1 MIKYIN
7 NIILKIKYKII
18 RYNERIPFLNLFI
31 LNNIYY
37 FRFLLPH
44 DKDFLGLKKFK
55 FDKNFHIVD
64 IGGNVGSSIL
74 SFKKLKLNNKIFCFE
89 PNYILVKNNLNFI
102 KKKFSN
108 ISIFNLGLGKK
119 NSILTLHIPLFKD
132 SPIHYFASFDENYV
146 KNSMKITFSKNLINL
161 KIKKKRVKVRKLDSF
176 GNIIKPCL
184 IKIDTEGNDLNV
196 VKGGLKLIKKF
207 KPIILIEFNRN
218 IMNDLIKILKDYK
231 LYYYDFE
238 KEIFI
243 KINNIVKYDNI
254 ISRTNKNNLLTYRNL
269 YFIPRKKNENISYRT
284 SL

>member
-7 NIILKIKYKII
+7 NTILKIKYKII
-18 RYNERIPFLNLFI
+18 RYIERIPFLNLLI

-55 FDKNFHIVD
+55 FDKSFHIVD
-64 IGGNVGSSIL
+64 VVGNVGSSIL
-74 SFKKLKLNNKIFCFE
+74 SFRNLKLYNRIFCFE
-89 PNYILVKNNLNFI
+89 PNYILVKKNLNFI
-102 KKKFSN
+102 KKKISN
-108 ISIFNLGLGKK
+108 TSIFNLGLGKK
-119 NSILTLHIPLFKD
+119 NSILTLYIPFFKD
-132 SPIHYFASFDENYV
+132 YSLHYFASFDENYI
-146 KNSMKITFSKNLINL
+146 KNSIKITFPKNLINF

-176 GNIIKPCL
+176 RNFIKPCL

-196 VKGGLKLIKKF
+196 VKGGLKLIEEF

-218 IMNDLIKILKDYK
+218 LINDLMKILKEYK
-231 LYYYDFE
+231 PYYYDFE

-243 KINNIVKYDNI
+243 KITNIKKYDNL

-269 YFIPRKKNENISYRT
+269 YFIPKKKNENISYCT